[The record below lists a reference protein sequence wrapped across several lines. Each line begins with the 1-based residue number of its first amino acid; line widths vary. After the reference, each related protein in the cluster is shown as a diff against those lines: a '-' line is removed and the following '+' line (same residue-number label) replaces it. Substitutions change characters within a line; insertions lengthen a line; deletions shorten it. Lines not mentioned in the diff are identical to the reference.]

1 MKVTNRMNLLLTL
14 CSTRSISGFVTS
26 PSLISSSSL
35 SLPLP
40 LSPSLQSSPSS
51 KPIANARR
59 SQSTN
64 LIQRNAIIPRG
75 PFGWATSL
83 LLLSQSIR
91 VVKEG
96 EVSIVERLGR
106 YSKTIRPGIHAT
118 IPLADRI
125 RITLST
131 REQIFDIPPQK
142 CITSDNAPLSADAV
156 VYWRIVDPEKAVY
169 SVVDLELA
177 IQNLVLTQLRSEIGK
192 LTLDMTFSAREK
204 INSVLLEDL
213 DVATDPWGVKIS
225 RVEVRDIIPNDEI
238 MRAMEMQMA
247 AERTKRATVI
257 RSQGER
263 ERAINEA
270 EGEAQSCVIDA
281 RASAEA
287 TIVEAEA
294 RAASLELEAKGAA
307 NALRSIAES
316 FDPEGNGG
324 SSPRSIEAARFHL
337 ASEYVKAQLKLAES
351 ENSKVIFA
359 PDSANG
365 LLVQAMAFYD
375 DKSGSTDS

>member
-1 MKVTNRMNLLLTL
+1 MELTNRLILLLIL
-14 CSTRSISGFVTS
+14 CCTYGIRGFVLSPSSIIPS
-26 PSLISSSSL
+26 PSLSSRSSSITTGTS
-35 SLPLP
+35 
-40 LSPSLQSSPSS
+40 
-51 KPIANARR
+51 NRVHT
-59 SQSTN
+59 TN
-64 LIQRNAIIPRG
+64 IIRCNAILPRG
-75 PFGWATSL
+75 PFGWAAPL
-83 LLLSQSIR
+83 LLVASSVRI
-91 VVKEG
+91 VKEG

-106 YSKTIRPGIHAT
+106 FHKVITPGIHAT

-125 RITLST
+125 RLTVST

-156 VYWRIVDPEKAVY
+156 VYWRIFDPEKAVY

-192 LTLDMTFSAREK
+192 LTLDMTFSAREQ
-204 INSVLLEDL
+204 INSVLLKDL
-213 DVATDPWGVKIS
+213 DVATDPWGVKIT
-225 RVEVRDIIPNDEI
+225 RVEVRDIIPNNEI

-263 ERAINEA
+263 ERAVNEA
-270 EGEAQSCVIDA
+270 EGQAQSCVIDA

-287 TIVEAEA
+287 LILEAKA
-294 RAASLELEAKGAA
+294 RASSLEVEAKGAA
-307 NALRSIAES
+307 NALQSIAKS
-316 FDPEGNGG
+316 FDSEGSGG
-324 SSPRSIEAARFHL
+324 GTSQRSIEAARFHL
-337 ASEYVKAQLKLAES
+337 ASEYVKAQLALASS

-359 PDSANG
+359 PDSANS

-375 DKSGSTDS
+375 DKPDQSLS